1 MWNGGMV
8 ARVRQPFPLAMSI
21 PYLRPFFLEGKNVR
35 IGRKVLAFRE
45 LCCTHRVD
53 LTGQCGNS
61 QSCIQRKEK
70 KQHLIPSH
78 LPTFL

>member
-1 MWNGGMV
+1 
-8 ARVRQPFPLAMSI
+8 MSI

-53 LTGQCGNS
+53 PTGHCGNS
-61 QSCIQRKEK
+61 QSVYREK
-70 KQHLIPSH
+70 RSNI
-78 LPTFL
+78 